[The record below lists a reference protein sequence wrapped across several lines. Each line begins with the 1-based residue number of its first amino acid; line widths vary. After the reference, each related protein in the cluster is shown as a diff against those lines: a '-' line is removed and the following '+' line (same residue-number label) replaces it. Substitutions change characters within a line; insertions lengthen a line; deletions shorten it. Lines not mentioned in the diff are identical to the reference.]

1 MRTEA
6 VSMQLRRCATRAGFV
21 LLVLASLAFLSHSAF
36 AETAPAPAE
45 AGAADPLSAHNRRM
59 YGGLKQMLLRSAELV
74 PEEQYAFKP
83 VESVR
88 SFGQIVGHVA
98 DAQYMFCASVLGE
111 TAPRPQIEK
120 TKTSKADLV
129 SALRDAIAY
138 CDRAYDP
145 MTDAAG
151 TEMVKAM
158 GGEMP
163 KLGVLT
169 VNNLH
174 SVEHYGNLV
183 TYMRMNGLVPPT
195 SDPEFMRS
203 IRSK

>member
-21 LLVLASLAFLSHSAF
+21 LLVLASLAFLSYSAF
-36 AETAPAPAE
+36 AETAPAPTE